1 MSVSHSEAAEPA
13 GAIYLDWEALR
24 WRELEWGALPHTTKK
39 GTIPYLTV
47 REAGRLDCAMTN
59 CEARPHLVESYEGM
73 ESPGFDGHVYTG
85 TRDVD
90 DNAEHEALRWV
101 MKRGINL
108 RGFEIE
114 LGEGLVIGAGPV
126 LIALMSVRS
135 VWHDMKLTK
144 YFAAR
149 GKMINLDAPN
159 GGWTA
164 LTYTSR
170 EGHLDI
176 LKALIA
182 AGADKDKTGD
192 NGNTPL
198 IYAAGNGHV
207 ECVKALLAVKAD
219 VNKASTCG
227 ATPLIWASRNGH
239 VEIVKLLLA
248 AGAKKD
254 KIDTYGDTALTYAT
268 KRGHHEIVQLL
279 QQAK

>member
-1 MSVSHSEAAEPA
+1 
-13 GAIYLDWEALR
+13 
-24 WRELEWGALPHTTKK
+24 
-39 GTIPYLTV
+39 
-47 REAGRLDCAMTN
+47 
-59 CEARPHLVESYEGM
+59 
-73 ESPGFDGHVYTG
+73 
-85 TRDVD
+85 
-90 DNAEHEALRWV
+90 

-114 LGEGLVIGAGPV
+114 LEDPWYDNTPPRVWQRPWIDNTVIGAGPV
-126 LIALMSVRS
+126 LVELMMKRS
-135 VWHDMKLTK
+135 VWHDMNDMTLAK

-149 GKMINLDAPN
+149 GKLTNLNAFQY
-159 GGWTA
+159 GVWTA
-164 LTYTSR
+164 LTYASR

-182 AGADKDKTGD
+182 AGANKDKTDGS
-192 NGNTPL
+192 GYTPL
-198 IYAAGNGHV
+198 SRAASSGRV

-227 ATPLIWASRNGH
+227 ATPLIWGSRDGH
-239 VEIVKLLLA
+239 VEILKLLLA

-254 KIDTYGDTALTYAT
+254 KIDTYGDTALTLAT